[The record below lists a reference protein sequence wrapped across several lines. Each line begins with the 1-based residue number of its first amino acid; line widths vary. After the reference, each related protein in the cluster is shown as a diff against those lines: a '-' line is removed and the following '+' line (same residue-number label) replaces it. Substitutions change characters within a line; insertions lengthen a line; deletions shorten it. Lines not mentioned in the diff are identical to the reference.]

1 MNDLFVQTAII
12 MLAGIIG
19 CIIPALPGP
28 PLVFI
33 GALYYAY
40 RTEWTLVSWPSLF
53 LLGVLMLVGSTSNIW
68 LSYFGARKGGASIW
82 ASVAAFFGGL
92 IGMMVFS
99 LPGLFIGAIGAI
111 AAVEYS
117 RHKDWSKVLR
127 AGTGYLAGYLLS
139 MVVELLVCLAMIAVF
154 LIAARI

>member
-1 MNDLFVQTAII
+1 MNEIAISTAII

-40 RTEWTLVSWPSLF
+40 RTEWTQVSWPSLF
-53 LLGVLMLVGSTSNIW
+53 VLFMLMVVGSTSNIW

-92 IGMMVFS
+92 IGLMVFS

-117 RHKDWSKVLR
+117 QHKDWNKVLR

-139 MVVELLVCLAMIAVF
+139 MVVELLVCLAMITVF
-154 LIAARI
+154 LLAVKI